1 MKKEDV
7 EFVRHYLVAQEKSI
21 ASNISSVN
29 AIKEVLTELL
39 PEFQEAYRVKYEA
52 LMQRSKEAAAWSDF
66 SGLSAVEEIVRIL
79 QDL

>member
-1 MKKEDV
+1 MKKEDA
-7 EFVRHYLVAQEKSI
+7 ELVRHYLLAQEESI
-21 ASNISSVN
+21 ATNTSSVN

-66 SGLSAVEEIVRIL
+66 SGSSAVDEIIRIL
-79 QDL
+79 QDS